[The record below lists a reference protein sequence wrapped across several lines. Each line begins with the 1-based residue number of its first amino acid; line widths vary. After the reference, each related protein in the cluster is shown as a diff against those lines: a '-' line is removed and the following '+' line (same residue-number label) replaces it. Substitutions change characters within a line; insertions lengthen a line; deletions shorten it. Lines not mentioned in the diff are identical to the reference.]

1 MALPI
6 LAYGNTNS
14 FGNML
19 QRVEIIV
26 RRFQAGTVVSGAGHD
41 DDVGRGNGDA
51 SGTST
56 PGELVC
62 GAPDVVV
69 DRQAR

>member
-1 MALPI
+1 MAPPV
-6 LAYGNTNS
+6 LADGNTHS
-14 FGNML
+14 FGNTP

-26 RRFQAGTVVSGAGHD
+26 RRFQVGSVVSGAGHD
-41 DDVGRGNGDA
+41 DDIGRGNGDA

-56 PGELVC
+56 PGEFVC
-62 GAPDVVV
+62 GAPDVAV